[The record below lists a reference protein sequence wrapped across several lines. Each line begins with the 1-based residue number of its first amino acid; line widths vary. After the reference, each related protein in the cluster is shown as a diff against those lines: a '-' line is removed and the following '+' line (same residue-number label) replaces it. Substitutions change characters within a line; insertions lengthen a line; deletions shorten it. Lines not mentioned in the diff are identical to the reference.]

1 VPAFCGEAEDMTDSK
16 QRRMQRGVW
25 LRAALAFALV
35 FLASLQPG
43 MVAMANGAMHQVSV
57 AASAADDHA
66 HRPGNNGHDTEA
78 VHQHALAGDAASE
91 HDHHGDQ
98 ATADVCC
105 DLHCAPSSAVPVEH
119 QAWVGSL
126 SRVFA
131 QPVSAAFLP
140 GDSTRLIRP
149 PRT

>member
-1 VPAFCGEAEDMTDSK
+1 MMDSK

-43 MVAMANGAMHQVSV
+43 MVAMANEAVHPVRI
-57 AASAADDHA
+57 AATSSADEHA
-66 HRPGNNGHDTEA
+66 HDPAKNGHDTGA
-78 VHQHALAGDAASE
+78 VHQHSLVNEGASE
-91 HDHHGDQ
+91 HNHHGDQ

-105 DLHCAPSSAVPVEH
+105 DLHCAPSSAVPAEC
-119 QAWVGSL
+119 QSWVRSL

-131 QPVSAAFLP
+131 QPVFAALLP
-140 GDSTRLIRP
+140 GESTRLIRP

>member
-1 VPAFCGEAEDMTDSK
+1 MKDSK

-57 AASAADDHA
+57 AAATPADEHA
-66 HRPGNNGHDTEA
+66 DPHEHGHDSEA
-78 VHQHALAGDAASE
+78 VHQHALAGGAASE

-105 DLHCAPSSAVPVEH
+105 DLHCAPSSAVPEEH

-140 GDSTRLIRP
+140 GESTRLIRP

>member
-1 VPAFCGEAEDMTDSK
+1 MMDSN

-35 FLASLQPG
+35 FLASLQPA

-57 AASAADDHA
+57 AAAAADEHV
-66 HRPGNNGHDTEA
+66 HHPGDNGHDTEA
-78 VHQHALAGDAASE
+78 VHQHALSGDAASE

-105 DLHCAPSSAVPVEH
+105 DLHCAPSSAVLVEH
-119 QAWVGSL
+119 QPWVGSL

-131 QPVSAAFLP
+131 QPVSVAFLP
-140 GDSTRLIRP
+140 GESTRLIRP